1 MAQFSAVASMK
12 YAAHEEAGY
21 LKSGVSTQ
29 ITSQEVLSCR
39 IKIPINKVIK
49 ANRISGASNSRADN
63 NRTSLGNRATTPTSR
78 GSRTTTPTS
87 RDSRAT
93 TLTNKGKVMI
103 PINKGRVMIPT
114 SRGNRATILT
124 NKGRVMTLTSR
135 DNRIMTLTN
144 SRTRA
149 DSRAMTPTS
158 KGSSKI
164 RVGNL
169 VERDSRH
176 SNKLT
181 RR

>member
-103 PINKGRVMIPT
+103 PINKGRVMI
-114 SRGNRATILT
+114 
-124 NKGRVMTLTSR
+124 LTSR

-149 DSRAMTPTS
+149 DSRIMTPTS